1 MIAYAT
7 GNRPI
12 NWTTAESLEALA
24 ADGNYPIEFDRDYA
38 VVTTRE
44 GTEYRARLAA
54 VGERVAS

>member
-1 MIAYAT
+1 MIAYTT

-24 ADGNYPIEFDRDYA
+24 ADGGYPIEFDRDFA

-44 GTEYRARLAA
+44 GTEYRARLAE
-54 VGERVAS
+54 VVS